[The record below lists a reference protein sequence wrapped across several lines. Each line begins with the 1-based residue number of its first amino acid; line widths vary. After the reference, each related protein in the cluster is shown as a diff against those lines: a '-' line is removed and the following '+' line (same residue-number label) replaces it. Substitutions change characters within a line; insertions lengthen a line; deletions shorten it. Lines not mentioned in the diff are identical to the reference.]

1 MSEETEAYLAVKSI
15 DILQASC
22 KSSTLTFTGVK
33 IKRADAAG
41 MRSHRDTGTFSRR
54 GALYQSK
61 VSCTQHFLKLMSI
74 THLTLTTRRMH
85 ICKGGGGGVILAG
98 QCRTW

>member
-54 GALYQSK
+54 GALYRSLMYA
-61 VSCTQHFLKLMSI
+61 TLLK
-74 THLTLTTRRMH
+74 TDEHHTFNPHHQKDAHL
-85 ICKGGGGGVILAG
+85 
-98 QCRTW
+98 